1 MNLEAEQRIDEYILI
16 EKLSEYSHVWQAFD
30 DNSQREVVLKF
41 IEDRASADREGI
53 VLSDMDHPN
62 ILKLLR
68 RFDYQNTPVLV
79 FEYVQGLRL
88 DKAIRNGLTRD
99 ESFKVC
105 TDIISALKSVHQ
117 FGLFHGD
124 LSPFNVIWSATK
136 NKAYL
141 IDFGALGGCTV
152 LSATP
157 EHDPESRIPL
167 GPYTDIVGFGRIL
180 MSMFPKMKSLY
191 ERCLQNS
198 PDLRPSAEEIL
209 KTLVKARDKGKM
221 VLKGSILTGITLL
234 LGWISV
240 AVGINGRSFG
250 PDQMIQELSGRT
262 TYEDRETLRNFLV
275 DPSFAEYHSRI
286 VKSIAGMNVRLGEK
300 SILIPDFTKI
310 VAVFALRDNPM
321 VVLDS
326 RILQLGDYI
335 RIGSEE
341 NGYVSEINKGNIIV
355 KTSSGSK
362 SFHYDI
368 PVVVGRRT
376 YEFKPISIFPGRFES
391 GKSEHRFNLRKIAQ
405 AVCTITGRKLLGDPG
420 PGVISGGFDAETYED
435 FLVFHGDLFYF
446 DEFHVRVNNTQMPIS
461 IIGKEDFWSQQ
472 DIVLGDILRLYE
484 PATGYR
490 CIYKGSEK
498 REMEYPVYQ
507 FLELIEVME
516 LEFVVNDEEILIF
529 DKGGN
534 ND

>member
-1 MNLEAEQRIDEYILI
+1 MNLEPEHRIDEYILI
-16 EKLSEYSHVWQAFD
+16 EKLSEYSHVWQAYD

-68 RFDYQNTPVLV
+68 RFDYHGITVLV
-79 FEYVQGLRL
+79 FEYVPGLRL
-88 DKAIRNGLTRD
+88 DKAIRNGLSRD

-141 IDFGALGGCTV
+141 IDFGATGGCTV

-180 MSMFPKMKSLY
+180 MSMFPKMNSLY

-209 KTLVKARDKGKM
+209 KTLEKARDKGKM
-221 VLKGSILTGITLL
+221 VLKGSILTGLAFL
-234 LGWISV
+234 LGWILV
-240 AVGINGRSFG
+240 VVGMSGKSPG
-250 PDQMIQELSGRT
+250 PDQAIQNLTGLAN
-262 TYEDRETLRNFLV
+262 YENLAVLRNLLV
-275 DPSFAEYHSRI
+275 DPAFFDFRGRI
-286 VKSIAGMNVRLGEK
+286 VKSIAVMNDKLGEK
-300 SILIPDFTKI
+300 PILIPDFTKI
-310 VAVFALRDNPM
+310 IAVFALSDNPM
-321 VVLDS
+321 VVLDNG
-326 RILQLGDYI
+326 ILQLGDYARVGI
-335 RIGSEE
+335 EE

-355 KTSSGSK
+355 KTPSGSK
-362 SFHYDI
+362 EFRYDI
-368 PVVVGRRT
+368 PVVVGKRT
-376 YEFKPISIFPGRFES
+376 FEYKPISIFPGRFES

-405 AVCTITGRKLLGDPG
+405 AVCTVTGRKLLGNPG
-420 PGVISGGFDAETYED
+420 PGVISGGFDAETYEE
-435 FLVFHGDLFYF
+435 FLAFYGDLFYF
-446 DEFHVRVNNTQMPIS
+446 DEFHVRVNNTQLPIA
-461 IIGKEDFWSQQ
+461 IIGIEEYWNHKE
-472 DIVLGDILRLYE
+472 IILGDILRLYG
-484 PATGYR
+484 PVTGYQ
-490 CIYKGSEK
+490 CIYRGSEK
-498 REMEYPVYQ
+498 TKMDYPVPQ
-507 FLELIEVME
+507 FLELIDMME
-516 LEFVVNDEEILIF
+516 LEFVVNDEAILIF